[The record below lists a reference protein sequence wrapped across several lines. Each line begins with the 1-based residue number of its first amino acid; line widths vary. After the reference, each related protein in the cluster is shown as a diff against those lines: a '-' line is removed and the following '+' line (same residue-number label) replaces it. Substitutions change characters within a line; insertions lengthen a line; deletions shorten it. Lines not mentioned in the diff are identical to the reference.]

1 MYLLAI
7 LLILGYA
14 YLQIVKTM
22 YFEDSKEIFDRT
34 DTGIYVVLLLILL
47 IMTAFVFK
55 SVGWIE
61 NIGLVTEAIA
71 A

>member
-1 MYLLAI
+1 
-7 LLILGYA
+7 
-14 YLQIVKTM
+14 M

-55 SVGWIE
+55 SVSWIE

>member
-1 MYLLAI
+1 M

-55 SVGWIE
+55 SVSWIE